1 MQELYQEIEFKMKAA
16 VDHLHDEFKQ
26 IRTGRA
32 STSILDAV
40 MVDYYG
46 TATPLRQV
54 ANLSVSD
61 ATLLI
66 AQPYDVSQI
75 ASIEKAIMTADLG
88 LNPSNDGKV
97 VRVPLPQLTE
107 DRRKELV
114 KRAHDMAEATR
125 NSIRLTRR
133 EGNDLIKQ
141 REKDKE
147 ISQDDEKRGHD
158 EMQKLHDHYIAQ
170 VNQSVEAKEKDI
182 LEV

>member
-1 MQELYQEIEFKMKAA
+1 M
-16 VDHLHDEFKQ
+16 
-26 IRTGRA
+26 
-32 STSILDAV
+32 
-40 MVDYYG
+40 
-46 TATPLRQV
+46 
-54 ANLSVSD
+54 
-61 ATLLI
+61 I

-170 VNQSVEAKEKDI
+170 VNQSLEAKEKDI